1 MPCCTWLSLAQPCG
15 WWPVAWCWSAGA
27 HSSLEPHR
35 PVPGGPPRPP
45 CGAPHNSLHCPE
57 ALGAVQTAAHE
68 PCSAGPVA
76 PQPTG
81 EMCSSDQFGT
91 RGCTGSC
98 SRNQGGYR
106 ILTSWI
112 SLSHPALVRESR
124 SPGYKAQIAFPL
136 TIPGAGSMLCSL
148 CRMLG
153 CGSAFSRAFLG
164 HSFVYM

>member
-45 CGAPHNSLHCPE
+45 CGAPHDSLHCPE
-57 ALGAVQTAAHE
+57 ALGAVQTAVHE

-81 EMCSSDQFGT
+81 EMCSSDQFGDPWVH
-91 RGCTGSC
+91 RQLLQEPGRVQDSD
-98 SRNQGGYR
+98 QLD
-106 ILTSWI
+106 ILESPSTCERKQVPGVQDPDSFRLDYSW
-112 SLSHPALVRESR
+112 SWLHAMFTL
-124 SPGYKAQIAFPL
+124 
-136 TIPGAGSMLCSL
+136 
-148 CRMLG
+148 
-153 CGSAFSRAFLG
+153 
-164 HSFVYM
+164 